1 MRNLKTLIPIIIGAT
16 IVIAIILYVAF
27 SFIFIDLFVD
37 LWWFSALKFE
47 AYFWLKLLYRFFLS
61 GGVTLV
67 FFILFFFHFWIAS
80 RYLGLNTPDD
90 ILLNVDKRQ
99 RFQRFADVFMSGSV
113 KIYTPLSLVL
123 AIMIAIPFYEQ
134 WETALLFF
142 FGNTA
147 GITEPIYGNDISF
160 YLFSYPLYILVQQE
174 LLLTSVILFFT
185 VGILYWLEHIFVP
198 NQNTEYP
205 LGAKIHLAIL
215 LSFIVLF
222 VEWGFFLDRF
232 ALLYVYEHEPVFFG
246 PGFIELRYDLP
257 LIWVTIVA
265 FLAIAITSC
274 VFIFSEKHRA
284 KSPIILSLIIFL
296 TVLGLQKVEFIP
308 NLIEQVIV
316 EPNPVKAEKDFMLNN
331 IEATLN
337 AYALN
342 KVNTVDFNVKV
353 DATEDISNWA
363 SQQHFENIPVWDREH
378 LTDGYMQLQGIRPY
392 YKFPGV
398 DEDRYFLHGHTKQV
412 NLAAREINIS
422 KLPIAAQNWENT
434 HLRYTHGYGAV
445 VTPAA
450 QDAAKPI
457 IWYLRDLNLHSTAGF
472 EIKHPDIY
480 FGQENYKY
488 AIVPNELSAEGLSD
502 SDKDNSYE
510 GGAGVAIPS
519 YFRKLLFAFYFNDEK
534 IFFSSNISQN
544 SKVLLKRNIVERI
557 KTLTPFLHLDKDPY
571 LVITKDRFFW
581 IQDAYTM
588 SNKYPLSKPA
598 SREFLNSEH
607 DFNYIRNSVKVTVD
621 AYNGEVNY
629 YISDPKDPIIQAYNN
644 AYPGVFKKL
653 EEMPESLRSHLRYPR
668 DLFYLQMRMY
678 AKYHQKT
685 PELFY
690 EQAETWSL
698 AQINDKPVLPYFI
711 TMDFGHCNDKEEFV
725 MISPMT
731 PVRRDNLSMVGIAGT
746 LDKKDCGLAYKPE
759 ITVLKFPKDIQ
770 VNGPAQIDALIDQN
784 PEISEQFT
792 LWDQHG
798 STVKRGRMIILPM
811 GNSMLYVQPIYMIAT
826 KTKIPELTRVI
837 VSVGNQVVMDKTLR
851 SAFRRLQA
859 IFIQHKNESNGT
871 GTAN

>member
-1 MRNLKTLIPIIIGAT
+1 MRNLKTLIPTIIGVT

-67 FFILFFFHFWIAS
+67 FFIIFFFHFWIAS

-90 ILLNVDKRQ
+90 ILLNIDKRQ
-99 RFQRFADVFMSGSV
+99 KFQRFADVFMNGSV

-123 AIMIAIPFYEQ
+123 AIMIAVPFYKQ

-142 FGNTA
+142 FGDTA
-147 GITEPIYGNDISF
+147 GITEPIYNNDISF

-222 VEWGFFLDRF
+222 VELGFFLDRF
-232 ALLYVYEHEPVFFG
+232 VLLYVQEHEPVFFG

-257 LIWVTIVA
+257 LIWIKIIS

-284 KSPIILSLIIFL
+284 RSPIILSLIIFL

-308 NLIEQVIV
+308 DLIEQVIV

-337 AYALN
+337 AYALD

-392 YKFPGV
+392 YNFPGV

-422 KLPIAAQNWENT
+422 KLPLAAQNWENT

-472 EIKHPDIY
+472 KIKHPDIY

-502 SDKDNSYE
+502 SDKKNSYE
-510 GGAGVAIPS
+510 GGAGVVIAS
-519 YFRKLLFAFYFNDEK
+519 YFRKLLLAFYFNDEK

-544 SKVLLKRNIVERI
+544 SKVLLKRNIIDRI

-571 LVITKDRFFW
+571 LVITEDRFFW

-598 SREFLNSEH
+598 SSDFLNSKH

-621 AYNGEVNY
+621 AYSGEVNY
-629 YISDPKDPIIQAYNN
+629 YISDPKDPIVQAYSN

-653 EEMPESLRSHLRYPR
+653 EEMPNSLRSHLRYPR

-698 AQINDKPVLPYFI
+698 AQINNKPLLPYFI

-746 LDKKDCGLAYKPE
+746 LDKQDCGLAYKPE
-759 ITVLKFPKDIQ
+759 ITILKFPKDTQ